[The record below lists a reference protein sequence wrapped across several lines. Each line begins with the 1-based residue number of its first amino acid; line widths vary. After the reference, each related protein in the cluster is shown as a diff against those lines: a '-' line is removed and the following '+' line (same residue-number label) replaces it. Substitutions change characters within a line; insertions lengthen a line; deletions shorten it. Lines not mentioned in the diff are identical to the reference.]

1 MLERVK
7 AARYG
12 VISAPRKRVTPV
24 TAIGELGRFDG
35 ALLEAAGWLSRKA
48 LPGLPRLSITH
59 MWSADLTEHTNYCVT
74 GIDRESLSGT
84 DSARGLRKT

>member
-24 TAIGELGRFDG
+24 TAIGEPGRFGGPEADDRSCSGIYDG
-35 ALLEAAGWLSRKA
+35 
-48 LPGLPRLSITH
+48 
-59 MWSADLTEHTNYCVT
+59 
-74 GIDRESLSGT
+74 
-84 DSARGLRKT
+84 